1 MFLFFSQDIHAGLV
15 EDINLRVT
23 WVGRLNQNGMC
34 DGKVCDECVTSWR
47 EQALQR
53 LNPLL
58 DTVRK
63 IEKEERG
70 REKKKLFFF
79 LFFSVVVDFFFF

>member
-34 DGKVCDECVTSWR
+34 DEKVCDECVTSWR

-58 DTVRK
+58 DTVS
-63 IEKEERG
+63 EKEKKKKEEG
-70 REKKKLFFF
+70 KKKKLFFF
-79 LFFSVVVDFFFF
+79 FFFRRR